1 MVASTALI
9 GGFLI
14 GGGIRH
20 HRTRPDRLA
29 PAASELTS
37 PRIQLRGPPQPASP
51 SVDPPPAW
59 RVRRGLA
66 GSRRRYRLTKLKPYR
81 SKFATVL
88 TTGSS
93 SRYRSSV
100 GNGFDPLGLVGVASG
115 AARSWLR
122 ASIRTQEQLL
132 ALLGAQDDQPSPPPR
147 PLTAAVEALPAESL
161 GSKMRDLLE
170 RALDQSTRSSRVEL
184 FHHILDQLVADE
196 ARIIGAL
203 SDGSASPLV
212 NVHDWA
218 RRGVVG
224 RAALENV
231 ALIGRTANLAL
242 PEMVPTYVSHLLSLG
257 LVEIGPENPDL
268 KDDYEILMAETTVL
282 RAIKSASRGPL
293 AAKVDKLTL
302 TLASLGQALWAETMQ
317 HDGP

>member
-1 MVASTALI
+1 
-9 GGFLI
+9 
-14 GGGIRH
+14 
-20 HRTRPDRLA
+20 
-29 PAASELTS
+29 
-37 PRIQLRGPPQPASP
+37 
-51 SVDPPPAW
+51 
-59 RVRRGLA
+59 
-66 GSRRRYRLTKLKPYR
+66 
-81 SKFATVL
+81 
-88 TTGSS
+88 
-93 SRYRSSV
+93 V
-100 GNGFDPLGLVGVASG
+100 GNGFNPLGLVGVASG
-115 AARSWLR
+115 AARLWLR

-132 ALLGAQDDQPSPPPR
+132 GLLGAQDDQPSPPGR
-147 PLTAAVEALPAESL
+147 PLTAAVEDPPAESL

-184 FHHILDQLVADE
+184 FHRILDQLVADE
-196 ARIIGAL
+196 ARIVGAL

-224 RAALENV
+224 RAVLENV

-257 LVEIGPENPDL
+257 LVEITPEDPDL

-293 AAKVDKLTL
+293 AAKIDKLTL
-302 TLASLGQALWAETMQ
+302 RLSGMGHSLWAETMQ
-317 HDGP
+317 RDGR

>member
-1 MVASTALI
+1 
-9 GGFLI
+9 
-14 GGGIRH
+14 
-20 HRTRPDRLA
+20 
-29 PAASELTS
+29 
-37 PRIQLRGPPQPASP
+37 
-51 SVDPPPAW
+51 
-59 RVRRGLA
+59 
-66 GSRRRYRLTKLKPYR
+66 
-81 SKFATVL
+81 
-88 TTGSS
+88 
-93 SRYRSSV
+93 V
-100 GNGFDPLGLVGVASG
+100 GNGFNPLNLVGVASG
-115 AARSWLR
+115 AARLWLR

-132 ALLGAQDDQPSPPPR
+132 GLLAAQNDQPSPPAR
-147 PLTAAVEALPAESL
+147 PLTPAVEVLPLESL

-224 RAALENV
+224 RAVLENV

-257 LVEIGPENPDL
+257 LVEISPEDPDM

-293 AAKVDKLTL
+293 AAKIDKLTL
-302 TLASLGQALWAETMQ
+302 RLSGMGHALWAETMQ
-317 HDGP
+317 HDAP